1 MIWGIYLTDKL
12 KQKKK
17 NKDGKSNLHFTIQKF
32 PMRKFDHLMETISTG
47 PNHSAAVSV
56 KRSLY
61 SWGNAE
67 GGRLGLNEKEFK
79 NAKIEPILV

>member
-1 MIWGIYLTDKL
+1 
-12 KQKKK
+12 
-17 NKDGKSNLHFTIQKF
+17 
-32 PMRKFDHLMETISTG
+32 MRKFDFLMETISTG

-61 SWGNAE
+61 SWGHGE
-67 GGRLGLNEKEFK
+67 GGRLGLSDKEFK